1 MAKMFPTQFP
11 DPANKM
17 RNAEKAFFEACSSQ
31 LDDDWTILYDVKYF
45 GQRSQGA
52 ERGDIDFLMMHG
64 ELGIFCVEVKGGRR
78 IYLQD
83 GEWFTIPHGMT
94 ESKKIRDPFV
104 QVADSKSVLWSEIR
118 TELPSLV
125 LSGSLGHFVC
135 FPGAELEKDISL
147 TGRRNLVCDKNDIK
161 NLQVTLRRIA
171 NSFGK
176 RTPLSQSEITLI
188 RKVILRDFEILSL
201 SRSNLNEAKEFLEH
215 LTDQQ
220 VVAFKMLRN
229 FKELVVTGGAGTGKT
244 VLAFDR
250 ACELALQGK
259 RTLFLCH
266 STALAERLRSL
277 IDLKVVS
284 NLYVFSTRE
293 FFAEMTGG
301 AYSALFIF
309 EPRGIKQI
317 DDKVAYYEAR
327 FETYFFDSM
336 LEKNFFI
343 DALVIDEA
351 QVVALNLCQL
361 MANFMPG
368 VGERFVYIFGD
379 PRQNTL
385 LFEESALDFSPAL
398 ERVLLE
404 VNCRSTDEI
413 AVAAHTVFSEKN
425 RLNGLKGPKPM
436 LAKTIEGKSLNG
448 LSGIGNIK
456 ANSKLVRHLIEV
468 NGINPQEVK
477 IVVAGKSIHH
487 GEWAHPRDI
496 IINPDNWEGQHVVN
510 DYDLEENPSLAEIRN
525 RQLELLHLGGHL
537 IEVVPLPDLQGLE
550 ADGIIFEMFS
560 LDTGLS
566 KYQHGFDDLLKE
578 AEKWSEEILSAIKFQ
593 SPHCQK
599 LSNEAIDILN
609 MPDPRR
615 KLFEHFRN
623 VVFTGITRARHSV
636 ILTGNQIPISLAEV
650 LLNDRA
656 ENLVIESFE

>member
-1 MAKMFPTQFP
+1 
-11 DPANKM
+11 M
-17 RNAEKAFFEACSSQ
+17 RSAEKAFFEACSSQ
-31 LDDDWTILYDVKYF
+31 LDDDWTVLYDVKYF

-83 GEWFTIPHGMT
+83 GEWFTVPHGMT

-118 TELPSLV
+118 SELPSIV

-135 FPGAELEKDISL
+135 FPGAELEEDISL
-147 TGRRNLVCDKNDIK
+147 TGRRNLVCDKNDLK
-161 NLQVTLRRIA
+161 NLQATLRRIA

-176 RTPLSQSEITLI
+176 RTPLSQSEIALI

-201 SRSNLNEAKEFLEH
+201 SQSNLNETKEFLEH

-220 VVAFKMLRN
+220 IVSFKMLRN

-250 ACELALQGK
+250 ACELAVQGK

-266 STALAERLRSL
+266 STSLAERLRSL
-277 IDLKVVS
+277 IDLEVAS
-284 NLYVFSTRE
+284 NLNVYSTRE

-301 AYSALFIF
+301 VYSALFVF

-317 DDKVAYYEAR
+317 DDNVANHDYESR
-327 FETYFFDSM
+327 FETYLFDSM

-343 DALVIDEA
+343 EALVIDEA
-351 QVVALNLCQL
+351 QVVALNLCNL
-361 MANFMPG
+361 MTTFMPG

-385 LFEESALDFSPAL
+385 LFEENALDFSPAL

-413 AVAAHTVFSEKN
+413 AVAAHTIFSEKN
-425 RLNGLKGPKPM
+425 RLNGLGGPKPM
-436 LAKTIEGKSLNG
+436 FAKTNEGKSLNG

-477 IVVAGKSIHH
+477 IVVAGISIHH
-487 GEWAHPRDI
+487 GEWASPRDI
-496 IINPDNWEGQHVVN
+496 IINPDNWEGQHVVT
-510 DYDLEENPSLAEIRN
+510 DYDLEEFPSWAELRN

-537 IEVVPLPDLQGLE
+537 IEVVALPDFQGLE
-550 ADGIIFEMFS
+550 ADGIIFEMFG
-560 LDTGLS
+560 LNTGLPIH
-566 KYQHGFDDLLKE
+566 QNGFDELLSE
-578 AEKWSEEILSAIKFQ
+578 TEIWSEEIISAIKFE
-593 SPHCQK
+593 SPKCQR
-599 LSNEAIDILN
+599 LSSEAIDVVH
-609 MPDPRR
+609 MSDPRR

-636 ILTGNQIPISLAEV
+636 ILTGNQVPISLAEV
-650 LLNDRA
+650 LLNDHA
-656 ENLVIESFE
+656 ENLVIESFK